1 MEMNLKMYLQHHYGS
16 LKACADVLQVHRV
29 TLQEWVNNDPEQVL
43 RFTSKL
49 VSNDGVE
56 PHELIK
62 AVFTTQKQNDDKT
75 RENRKEIA

>member
-1 MEMNLKMYLQHHYGS
+1 MNLKMYLQHHYGS
-16 LKACADVLQVHRV
+16 LKACADALQVHRV

-56 PHELIK
+56 PQDLIK
-62 AVFTTQKQNDDKT
+62 AVFTTQRQNHDKT
-75 RENRKEIA
+75 RDNRRTTA